1 MEVIQGDIT
10 DYSSV
15 LEASRGAHV
24 IVHMASLVDV
34 WYKIPD
40 SLIYSV
46 NIKGEAPTGL
56 VVIRDGEE
64 TPIGERFHPGN
75 HKPEEIAS
83 RLEDFQGLVSACD
96 LIITRRSNKWSSC
109 GGGCSWKEK
118 GILNVTVSKLFKIS
132 KQVFTMQSSI
142 FLLYLENNF

>member
-56 VVIRDGEE
+56 VEIRDGEKNTHLASVFIRE
-64 TPIGERFHPGN
+64 TTNGRKSPLAWRIF
-75 HKPEEIAS
+75 K
-83 RLEDFQGLVSACD
+83 D
-96 LIITRRSNKWSSC
+96 L
-109 GGGCSWKEK
+109 
-118 GILNVTVSKLFKIS
+118 
-132 KQVFTMQSSI
+132 
-142 FLLYLENNF
+142 

>member
-1 MEVIQGDIT
+1 MLSARKRAPITNVRTALVKVLYVSSTLVLFSFTAIVFKTAEVSPGKRALFQENTARSFKRVFASLSEKTKVEVIQGDIT

-46 NIKGEAPTGL
+46 NIKGEAPTAG
-56 VVIRDGEE
+56 
-64 TPIGERFHPGN
+64 GN
-75 HKPEEIAS
+75 
-83 RLEDFQGLVSACD
+83 QGWRGN
-96 LIITRRSNKWSSC
+96 THW
-109 GGGCSWKEK
+109 
-118 GILNVTVSKLFKIS
+118 
-132 KQVFTMQSSI
+132 
-142 FLLYLENNF
+142 